1 MGLGDLTRELAKQAI
16 GNQVK
21 DVVDALRPPELS
33 KISDSL
39 GITHAG
45 GSAAQQENPCA
56 TILGQLQ
63 AMQKA
68 LKDDEELV
76 VLSTNGLETLR
87 VLEVFAPSWQVV
99 VLTGI
104 DAEKNITRLIS
115 PVQALQL
122 VCKVMKVQPDTK
134 ATRLR
139 FIAPRPKGE

>member
-1 MGLGDLTRELAKQAI
+1 MGLGNLTRELAKQAI

-33 KISDSL
+33 KIAETL
-39 GITHAG
+39 GVPHAG
-45 GSAAQQENPCA
+45 AAAAQQENPCA

-76 VLSTNGLETLR
+76 VLSSSGVETLR
-87 VLEVFAPSWQVV
+87 VLEIFAPSWQVV

-104 DAEKNITRLIS
+104 DAEKTITRLIS
-115 PVQALQL
+115 PVQSLQL
-122 VCKVMKVQPDTK
+122 VCKVMKVEPDTK

-139 FIAPRPKGE
+139 FIAPRPKSE